1 MGSFVTNHDE
11 SGCPILSPC
20 FGERVGSRTGDWRLT
35 TGNWPLDTGH
45 CIVIR
50 MKLLIALLL
59 SAPMLFAA
67 DFAGIWV
74 SSVKQPDG
82 HTDREVLVLQ
92 QSGNQLTGKSERPWG
107 NFTISES
114 KIDGSRF
121 ELKAKT
127 DDGYNISMEGAL
139 EGDKLR
145 FTVHE
150 PNHKPYVVTA
160 VRAATDP
167 FTVKDVIPPP
177 AIKDLAPNGLAK
189 TPPMGWNSWNL
200 FAGKIDDKTVRE
212 MADALVSSGMR
223 DAGYIY
229 LNIDDTWEGDRD
241 ANGVIHT
248 NNKFPDMKALA
259 DYVHSKGLKFGIYS
273 SPGPYTC
280 AGYEGSYAHEA
291 QDAKTYAEWGVDYL
305 KYDWCSASRLYKDS
319 DMRAVYQKMGDALR
333 ATNRPIVYSLC
344 QYGHENVWAWGDKV
358 GGNLWRTTGD
368 INDTYKRMM
377 EIVDTQSAI
386 ARFAGPGHW
395 NDPDMLE
402 IGNGGMTTDEYRTH
416 MSLWAIFAA
425 PLLAGNDVRGMTD
438 DTKSILLNKE
448 VIAVDQ
454 DPMGAQG
461 HLAQTA
467 GDTQYYARPLNNGDM
482 ALVVVNRANASSTV
496 KIPWGEMHIA
506 QGTKVRDL
514 WKHEDLTAN
523 DGQSFTVPAHGS
535 LMFRMKAPQ

>member
-1 MGSFVTNHDE
+1 MVFGMRHLLA
-11 SGCPILSPC
+11 ILMLC
-20 FGERVGSRTGDWRLT
+20 
-35 TGNWPLDTGH
+35 
-45 CIVIR
+45 
-50 MKLLIALLL
+50 L
-59 SAPMLFAA
+59 STPPLFAA
-67 DFAGIWV
+67 DLSGIWA

-82 HTDREVLVLQ
+82 HTDREVFVLQ
-92 QSGNQLTGKSERPWG
+92 QNGTQLTGKIERPWG
-107 NFTISES
+107 NLVIQQGSVDGNHFTVT
-114 KIDGSRF
+114 
-121 ELKAKT
+121 AKT
-127 DDGYNISMEGAL
+127 DDGYTIACDGTL
-139 EGDKLR
+139 EGDKLHV
-145 FTVHE
+145 TVHE
-150 PNHKPYVVTA
+150 PNAKPREFIAERTK
-160 VRAATDP
+160 TDP
-167 FTVKDVIPPP
+167 FLVAHVLPPP
-177 AIKDLAPNGLAK
+177 ALRDLPPNGLAK

-200 FAGKIDDKTVRE
+200 FAGRIDDKTVRE

-241 ANGVIHT
+241 ANGVIQT

-291 QDAKTYAEWGVDYL
+291 QDAKTYAAWGVDYL
-305 KYDWCSASRLYKDS
+305 KYDWCSASRLYPDS
-319 DMRAVYQKMGDALR
+319 AMRAVYQKMGDALR

-344 QYGHENVWAWGDKV
+344 QYGRDNVWEWGPKV
-358 GGNLWRTTGD
+358 SGNLWRSTGD

-386 ARFAGPGHW
+386 AKYAGPGHW

-454 DPMGAQG
+454 DPMGVQG
-461 HLAQTA
+461 HRADKS
-467 GDTQYYARPLNNGDM
+467 GDIEYYARPLNNGDM
-482 ALVVVNRANASSTV
+482 ALVVVNRADSSASV
-496 KIPWGEMHIA
+496 KIPWSGMHIA
-506 QGTKVRDL
+506 EGTNVRDL
-514 WKHEDLTAN
+514 WKHEDLTAKA
-523 DGQSFTVPAHGS
+523 DQSFTIPAHGS
-535 LMFRMKAPQ
+535 LMFRMKAPK